1 MSVYTTNNTNTQNEL
16 LMKKLMEFYTLP
28 FHSNSFNCQYEDL
41 NFQPENKN
49 DLMTK
54 NINVESNEDTDSLFF
69 PNEIEN
75 LYCIRQKTNEE
86 EDTGIQIAKSNE
98 EKLKKQII
106 KSEYR
111 ENPSTFYNTEYQAC
125 SVIVDNSILQKIS
138 QNLIKMMRIINGDEN
153 ISLRIVDWFVTNY
166 AKKYYTVYDIIKKNE
181 KCRFKVYNDYKL
193 KLKAYSKRRFDVF
206 CRWER
211 IKINYDVNKYME
223 TTIGQLNFFKWAIE
237 NDIIKYISENYKSIE
252 DDMNERNN
260 SKKNNSNSSIES
272 LGNSK
277 TRKKREELSESACK
291 SIKKEFV
298 NIVVKFN

>member
-1 MSVYTTNNTNTQNEL
+1 MSAYTTNNTNTQNEL

-28 FHSNSFNCQYEDL
+28 YKVDNYSSFYYDNPYFTSTEVKNREFPNSEFDENKISNNHLSNQTDEICVEENTTDIISHKKIPNVYTTKLVACDEI
-41 NFQPENKN
+41 PENKLLLQSE
-49 DLMTK
+49 DEIK
-54 NINVESNEDTDSLFF
+54 NIF
-69 PNEIEN
+69 
-75 LYCIRQKTNEE
+75 
-86 EDTGIQIAKSNE
+86 
-98 EKLKKQII
+98 
-106 KSEYR
+106 
-111 ENPSTFYNTEYQAC
+111 
-125 SVIVDNSILQKIS
+125 VDNITFQKIS
-138 QNLIKMMRIINGDEN
+138 QNLIKMMRIINGDEK

-166 AKKYYTVYDIIKKNE
+166 AKKYYTVYDIVKKNE
-181 KCRFKVYNDYKL
+181 IHRFKVYNDYKL

-237 NDIIKYISENYKSIE
+237 NDIIKYISENYKIIE

-260 SKKNNSNSSIES
+260 SKKNNSNSSVES
-272 LGNSK
+272 NGNSK
-277 TRKKREELSESACK
+277 TRKKREELSVSACK